1 MANVEGRIPQ
11 DVLARIFYCCGTATA
26 EGDTF
31 HDVLRSYREM
41 IDTPREPLFR
51 ARLASLY
58 LECVPNDGGGPL
70 DREEHR
76 ALERCAKGEP
86 YTLPEEH

>member
-1 MANVEGRIPQ
+1 
-11 DVLARIFYCCGTATA
+11 
-26 EGDTF
+26 
-31 HDVLRSYREM
+31 M